1 VATKYKR
8 DGEAPAP
15 SRKDMNP
22 VRIGRRWFLFA
33 ALIAVCILSVLRGSV
48 IAPGFDNQPELRGEG
63 IIYDKLI
70 DSDDNE
76 PRYLL
81 QVGVSLDNGH
91 VAIDYVRTEPET
103 WHSLAKGDRIGV
115 LYQRGRTG
123 DSIRIREAGLVA
135 LPPANQ

>member
-8 DGEAPAP
+8 EGEASAP

-22 VRIGRRWFLFA
+22 VHVRRRWFLFA
-33 ALIAVCILSVLRGSV
+33 ALIAVCVLSVLRGSV
-48 IAPGFDNQPELRGEG
+48 IAPGFDNQPVLRGEG
-63 IIYDKLI
+63 IIYDKLV
-70 DSDDNE
+70 DENNE

-91 VAIDYVRTEPET
+91 VALDYVPTDPET
-103 WHSLAKGDRIGV
+103 WRRLAKGDRIGV